1 MEDKNKPLFT
11 LTVGEFLALQ
21 KNAEQQTEARETSVP
36 ATSDAVPRYVYGLK
50 GIASLFGCG
59 MVTASK
65 IKRSGVIDRAV
76 TQIGRKIIVDAS
88 LALELVRQSK
98 KGGRR
103 R

>member
-1 MEDKNKPLFT
+1 MDEKNKPLFA
-11 LTVGEFLALQ
+11 LTVGNFWIYRKKRSRKHRPAKQFL
-21 KNAEQQTEARETSVP
+21 RHCRDS
-36 ATSDAVPRYVYGLK
+36 PRYVYGLK
-50 GIASLFGCG
+50 GIAALFGCG

-65 IKRSGVIDRAV
+65 IKRSGLIDRAV
-76 TQIGRKIIVDAS
+76 TQIGRKIIVDAP

>member
-1 MEDKNKPLFT
+1 MDEKNKPLFA
-11 LTVGEFLALQ
+11 LTVGEFLDLQ
-21 KNAEQQTEARETSVP
+21 KKTEPETPARETVSPVLP
-36 ATSDAVPRYVYGLK
+36 DSPRYVYGLK
-50 GIASLFGCG
+50 GIAALFGCG

-65 IKRSGVIDRAV
+65 IKRSGLIDRAV
-76 TQIGRKIIVDAS
+76 TQIGRKIIVDAH

>member
-11 LTVGEFLALQ
+11 LTIGEFLDLQ
-21 KNAEQQTEARETSVP
+21 KKAEQETPARETVSP
-36 ATSDAVPRYVYGLK
+36 AWPDTPRYVYGLK
-50 GIASLFGCG
+50 GIAALFGCG

-65 IKRSGVIDRAV
+65 IKRSGMIDRAV
-76 TQIGRKIIVDAS
+76 TQIGRKIIVDAP
-88 LALELVRQSK
+88 LALELVRQNK

>member
-1 MEDKNKPLFT
+1 MDEKNKPLFT
-11 LTVGEFLALQ
+11 LTVGEFLDLQ
-21 KNAEQQTEARETSVP
+21 KKAEQETQARETVSPVLP
-36 ATSDAVPRYVYGLK
+36 DSPRYVYGLK
-50 GIASLFGCG
+50 GIAALFGCG

-65 IKRSGVIDRAV
+65 IKRSGLIDRAV
-76 TQIGRKIIVDAS
+76 TQIGRKIIVDAP

>member
-1 MEDKNKPLFT
+1 MDEKNKPLFA
-11 LTVGEFLALQ
+11 LTVGEFLDLQ
-21 KNAEQQTEARETSVP
+21 KKAEQETQARETVSPVLP
-36 ATSDAVPRYVYGLK
+36 DSPRYVYGLK
-50 GIASLFGCG
+50 GIAALFGCG

-65 IKRSGVIDRAV
+65 IKRSGMIDRAV
-76 TQIGRKIIVDAS
+76 TQIGRKIIVDAP